1 MKSNFEKLGGTYR
14 QEGDYL
20 LPNVKAP
27 ESPAIGIW
35 GQRRHKYLM
44 EHNHAL
50 YTALFLSGKL
60 TTHLEEVDR
69 VATKM
74 YDRLVE
80 QLKKRDGITE
90 ELKSQHQMEWIRKM
104 NAIRSEVETVVIGE
118 LIYE

>member
-1 MKSNFEKLGGTYR
+1 MKSDFEKLGGTYR

-20 LPNVKAP
+20 LPDVEAP

-35 GQRRHKYLM
+35 GQWRYKYLV

-60 TTHLEEVDR
+60 TTHLEEVVR

-80 QLKKRDGITE
+80 QLKQRDSITE
-90 ELKSQHQMEWIRKM
+90 ELKTLNQMEWVQRM
-104 NAIRSEVETVVIGE
+104 NNIRSEAETVVMEE
-118 LIYE
+118 LIHE

>member
-1 MKSNFEKLGGTYR
+1 MKSTFEELGGTYR

-20 LPNVKAP
+20 LPNVEAP
-27 ESPAIGIW
+27 ESPVIGIW

-60 TTHLEEVDR
+60 TTHLEEIDR
-69 VATKM
+69 LATKM
-74 YDRLVE
+74 YDRLIE
-80 QLKKRDGITE
+80 QLKQRDSITE
-90 ELKSQHQMEWIRKM
+90 ELKALNQMEWVQRMNTIRNEAK
-104 NAIRSEVETVVIGE
+104 TVVMEE